1 MKGQLRSET
10 SLSKHQIWI
19 TANVTGFILDLDSS
33 ISDCVFSLIDVYRQ
47 GRERMERLAS
57 NIPQGAAPPPPNPF
71 PAVTALTDEQP
82 SSNIFGAF
90 VFESGEIRV
99 HSEGRHG
106 RAMSSAFPDDVDD
119 SLPMT
124 GTELIRLP
132 VVSAWVE
139 YRTSSNVS
147 AIPRPLQP
155 SILIFKAKIHPSQ
168 NTLRP
173 TLLPF
178 VSDITDFVQ
187 MRMRMTPRHDELSN
201 RSVVSESSEPVPS
214 SPPVVEPDLQKT
226 SRLQINFSLRIDQS
240 TLEFTCQPDVNVLA
254 ALRWESGGFVVSI
267 FPGTNRVT
275 FTGSVDGLTVGLKH
289 GFLSEDCVNLAAR
302 NLAFSLAF
310 TKPEDSVGNISN
322 TVSLVVSTDMSG
334 GIRFSRLQDML
345 CFKAVWLDRIPLIAS
360 EHTSPDASGIL
371 PPAPRIATPVVKQE
385 VTTTIIIRVRSIEV
399 NVDLGQSIS
408 NLTLKMEG
416 TLIRT
421 RFSERCRELSL
432 SIADVT
438 IFAKGNISGHVT
450 VADCMFH
457 TISRH
462 GEALLSKSTSARLL
476 ELTMTSG
483 PLSAEVESEHQRL
496 LVYRSVS
503 SQTAD
508 NIIDFHC
515 SADPIQ
521 VDIHDDW
528 SLISTTRD
536 KDRPLLLAFTVHGKE
551 ITALATISTI
561 PKLMLYVNRFKANI
575 AVQRAGASRESEAF
589 RATQGPRPDKPLTEV
604 AAAFLQSARTKFKEA
619 EIDISHLVRQQMSFR
634 LEMLRLILFP
644 RSMTDTELA
653 QFIGR
658 DVHASLNRTVQDGL
672 PSRREVHLSF
682 TSLAIS
688 KFSQHQSLLPSTATV
703 SQDPSWVSS
712 LFRNPLE
719 SNIVGLPS
727 MKMLMITE
735 ESVRD
740 FTARL
745 VYDFY
750 STFQGGDKSPEDIYI
765 TLNMALYAWLTG
777 LRKNLSR
784 ELEQVQGSTST
795 QLSSPPGPPPR
806 KKGAGSGAELLSGFT
821 APHAEDSTIS
831 LLLTKNQVGTGT
843 SSAPADDGT
852 PVMDSTTSARRSTQP
867 HEGEGNTPPSAPGPL
882 SGPGKLT
889 LVYEPRERKI
899 QRLTMRQLGE
909 ATPDVMHPF
918 FKKSGFNLEDS
929 LPQYVHEYATIPL
942 EEIMEA
948 LLTLYSRQLRSDRNY

>member
-1 MKGQLRSET
+1 
-10 SLSKHQIWI
+10 
-19 TANVTGFILDLDSS
+19 
-33 ISDCVFSLIDVYRQ
+33 
-47 GRERMERLAS
+47 MERLAS
-57 NIPQGAAPPPPNPF
+57 NIPKGTAPPPPEPL
-71 PAVTALTDEQP
+71 PIAISLADEQP

-106 RAMSSAFPDDVDD
+106 RAMSSAFADDVDD

-132 VVSAWVE
+132 VVSAWIE
-139 YRTSSNVS
+139 YRTSPNVS

-155 SILIFKAKIHPSQ
+155 SILIFKAKIHSSQ

-187 MRMRMTPRHDELSN
+187 IRMRMTTHHNELSS
-201 RSVVSESSEPVPS
+201 RSMVSEGSERVPS
-214 SPPVVEPDLQKT
+214 SPPAVVPDLQKT

-267 FPGTNRVT
+267 SPGANRVT

-289 GFLSEDCVNLAAR
+289 GFLSEDCVNLATR
-302 NLAFSLAF
+302 NLAFSLGFA
-310 TKPEDSVGNISN
+310 KPEGPLRNVDN
-322 TVSLVVSTDMSG
+322 TISLVVSTDMSG

-360 EHTSPDASGIL
+360 EHTSPETSGTL
-371 PPAPRIATPVVKQE
+371 PPAPRSVSPVVKQE
-385 VTTTIIIRVRSIEV
+385 VTTAIIIRIRSIEV

-408 NLTLKMEG
+408 NVTLSMED
-416 TLIRT
+416 TLVRT
-421 RFSERCRELSL
+421 KLSERCREMSL

-450 VADCMFH
+450 VAECMFH
-457 TISRH
+457 TLSRN
-462 GEALLSKSTSARLL
+462 EEVLLSKITSARLL

-483 PLSAEVESEHQRL
+483 PLSAELESEHQRL

-503 SQTAD
+503 PCQVTE
-508 NIIDFHC
+508 NITDFNY

-528 SLISTTRD
+528 SLISTTGY

-575 AVQRAGASRESEAF
+575 AVQRAGASQESEAF
-589 RATQGPRPDKPLTEV
+589 RATQGPQPDKPLTAV
-604 AAAFLQSARTKFKEA
+604 ASAFLQSARTKFKEA
-619 EIDISHLVRQQMSFR
+619 ETDISHLVRQQMSFR

-644 RSMTDTELA
+644 RSMADTELA

-658 DVHASLNRTVQDGL
+658 DVHASLNRTVQDSF

-682 TSLAIS
+682 TSLDIS
-688 KFSQHQSLLPSTATV
+688 KFSQLQSLLPSTATV

-712 LFRNPLE
+712 LFKNPVE

-735 ESVRD
+735 ESVQD
-740 FTARL
+740 FTTRL

-795 QLSSPPGPPPR
+795 QLSSPPGPSSR
-806 KKGAGSGAELLSGFT
+806 KRGVGSGTEVSSGST
-821 APHAEDSTIS
+821 APHAEDSTIP
-831 LLLTKNQVGTGT
+831 LLSTKNQVGA
-843 SSAPADDGT
+843 SISFAPADDGIFVVGSAS
-852 PVMDSTTSARRSTQP
+852 PARRSTQP
-867 HEGEGNTPPSAPGPL
+867 YDGEGNTPPAAPGSL

-929 LPQYVHEYATIPL
+929 LPQYVHEYATMPL
-942 EEIMEA
+942 EQIMEA
-948 LLTLYSRQLRSDRNY
+948 LLTLYSQQLRSDRTKRNH

>member
-1 MKGQLRSET
+1 
-10 SLSKHQIWI
+10 
-19 TANVTGFILDLDSS
+19 
-33 ISDCVFSLIDVYRQ
+33 
-47 GRERMERLAS
+47 MERLTS
-57 NIPQGAAPPPPNPF
+57 NIPQGAAPPPPEPL
-71 PAVTALTDEQP
+71 PVAVSLANEQP

-99 HSEGRHG
+99 HSEARDG

-132 VVSAWVE
+132 VVSAWIE
-139 YRTSSNVS
+139 YRTSSNAS

-155 SILIFKAKIHPSQ
+155 SILIFKAKIHSSQ

-187 MRMRMTPRHDELSN
+187 MRMRMTTRHDEFSN
-201 RSVVSESSEPVPS
+201 RSIISEGSEPVPS
-214 SPPVVEPDLQKT
+214 SPPAVAPDLQKT

-254 ALRWESGGFVVSI
+254 ALRWESGGFVVSNS
-267 FPGTNRVT
+267 PGANRVT
-275 FTGSVDGLTVGLKH
+275 FTGTVDGLTVGLKH

-310 TKPEDSVGNISN
+310 AGPGGSVRNIDN
-322 TVSLVVSTDMSG
+322 MVSLVVSTDMSG

-345 CFKAVWLDRIPLIAS
+345 CFKAVWLDRIPLISS
-360 EHTSPDASGIL
+360 EHTSPEASGIL
-371 PPAPRIATPVVKQE
+371 PPAPRVASPVVKQE
-385 VTTTIIIRVRSIEV
+385 VTTAIVVRIRSIEV

-408 NLTLKMEG
+408 SVTLNMED
-416 TLIRT
+416 TLVRT
-421 RFSERCRELSL
+421 RFSERSRELSL
-432 SIADVT
+432 SIAHVA
-438 IFAKGNISGHVT
+438 IVAKGNISGHVT

-457 TISRH
+457 TISRN
-462 GEALLSKSTSARLL
+462 GEALLSIFTPARLL

-483 PLSAEVESEHQRL
+483 PLSAELESEHQRL
-496 LVYRSVS
+496 LIYRSVLS
-503 SQTAD
+503 CQVAE
-508 NIIDFHC
+508 NITDFNC

-528 SLISTTRD
+528 SLISTTGD
-536 KDRPLLLAFTVHGKE
+536 NDRPLLLAFTVHGKG

-561 PKLMLYVNRFKANI
+561 PKLMLYVNRFKTNI
-575 AVQRAGASRESEAF
+575 AIQRAGASRESEAF
-589 RATQGPRPDKPLTEV
+589 RATQGPKPDKPLTAV
-604 AAAFLQSARTKFKEA
+604 ASAFLQSARTKFKEA
-619 EIDISHLVRQQMSFR
+619 ETDISHLVRQQMSFR

-644 RSMTDTELA
+644 RSMADTELA

-658 DVHASLNRTVQDGL
+658 DVHASLNRTVQDSL

-682 TSLAIS
+682 TSLDIS

-712 LFRNPLE
+712 LFKSPLE

-735 ESVRD
+735 ESVQD
-740 FTARL
+740 LTTRL

-795 QLSSPPGPPPR
+795 QLSSPPGPSSR
-806 KKGAGSGAELLSGFT
+806 KKGVGSEVLPGST

-831 LLLTKNQVGTGT
+831 PLSTKNQVGASI
-843 SSAPADDGT
+843 SSAPPDDGT
-852 PVMDSTTSARRSTQP
+852 LVMDSTSLVRRSTQP
-867 HEGEGNTPPSAPGPL
+867 HEGEGNTPPAVPGSL

-889 LVYEPRERKI
+889 SVYEPRERKI

-929 LPQYVHEYATIPL
+929 LPQYVHEYATMPL

-948 LLTLYSRQLRSDRNY
+948 LLTLYSRQLRSDRTERNI